1 METNIF
7 FNIISTVCLVL
18 ATVLT
23 YRNFIVL
30 KTMENENHFYKHKM
44 DNAQS
49 LLLGI
54 MKLIDDYQEILID
67 VIESK
72 ESNKFDP
79 QKEKEIQIQ
88 IDQVTE
94 VFRKTIIQHSL
105 FLPQNILDLIEK
117 FYDGLFDEENKAK
130 DNSDVDKYIDTKLEE
145 IENLAYK
152 IREDLGIEKLNINLR
167 KRIKSN
173 LKAKL

>member
-1 METNIF
+1 MDTSIF
-7 FNIISTVCLVL
+7 FNIISAVCLVL

-23 YRNFIVL
+23 YRNFVVL

-49 LLLGI
+49 LLFSI
-54 MKLIDDYQEILID
+54 MKLINDYQEILID

-72 ESNKFDP
+72 ESNKFHTK
-79 QKEKEIQIQ
+79 KEKEIEIQ
-88 IDQVTE
+88 IDQVTD

-117 FYDGLFDEENKAK
+117 FYNGLFDEEYTSQENFDVEKFI
-130 DNSDVDKYIDTKLEE
+130 DNKLEE
-145 IENLAYK
+145 FENLTYK
-152 IREDLGIEKLNINLR
+152 IREDLGVETLNINLK

-173 LKAKL
+173 LKPK

>member
-1 METNIF
+1 MDTNIF
-7 FNIISTVCLVL
+7 FNIISSVCLVL

-79 QKEKEIQIQ
+79 QKEKKIQIQ

-145 IENLAYK
+145 IENLAHK
-152 IREDLGIEKLNINLR
+152 IREDLGIEKLNNMQ
-167 KRIKSN
+167 
-173 LKAKL
+173 

>member
-1 METNIF
+1 MDTSIF
-7 FNIISTVCLVL
+7 FNIISAVCLIL

-23 YRNFIVL
+23 YRNFVLL

-54 MKLIDDYQEILID
+54 MKLIDEYHEILDD
-67 VIESK
+67 VKESK
-72 ESNKFDP
+72 ESNKFDII
-79 QKEKEIQIQ
+79 KEKEIDNQ
-88 IDQVTE
+88 IDEVTDE
-94 VFRKTIIQHSL
+94 FRKTVIKHSL

-117 FYDGLFDEENKAK
+117 FYNGLFNEENTSK
-130 DNSDVDKYIDTKLEE
+130 
-145 IENLAYK
+145 ENLDVEKFIDNKLQEFENLTYK
-152 IREDLGIEKLNINLR
+152 IREDLGVEKLNINLR

>member
-1 METNIF
+1 MDTNIF
-7 FNIISTVCLVL
+7 FNIISSVCLVL

-72 ESNKFDP
+72 ESNKFAP
-79 QKEKEIQIQ
+79 QKEKKIQIQ

>member
-1 METNIF
+1 
-7 FNIISTVCLVL
+7 
-18 ATVLT
+18 
-23 YRNFIVL
+23 
-30 KTMENENHFYKHKM
+30 MENENHFYKHKM

-54 MKLIDDYQEILID
+54 MKLMDDYQNILSD
-67 VIESK
+67 FHESEK
-72 ESNKFDP
+72 LNKLDSI
-79 QKEKEIQIQ
+79 KEKEIDIQ

-152 IREDLGIEKLNINLR
+152 IREDLGIEKLNIGLK
-167 KRIKSN
+167 KRIRSNIKKS
-173 LKAKL
+173 

>member
-1 METNIF
+1 MDTNIF

-54 MKLIDDYQEILID
+54 TKLIDDYQEILID
-67 VIESK
+67 VVESK
-72 ESNKFDP
+72 ESNKFDI
-79 QKEKEIQIQ
+79 QKEKEIEIQ
-88 IDQVTE
+88 ID
-94 VFRKTIIQHSL
+94 
-105 FLPQNILDLIEK
+105 
-117 FYDGLFDEENKAK
+117 
-130 DNSDVDKYIDTKLEE
+130 
-145 IENLAYK
+145 
-152 IREDLGIEKLNINLR
+152 
-167 KRIKSN
+167 
-173 LKAKL
+173 

>member
-1 METNIF
+1 MDTNMF
-7 FNIISTVCLVL
+7 FNIISSVCLVL

-54 MKLIDDYQEILID
+54 MKLMDDYQNILSD
-67 VIESK
+67 FHESEK
-72 ESNKFDP
+72 LNKLDSI
-79 QKEKEIQIQ
+79 KEKEIDIQ

-152 IREDLGIEKLNINLR
+152 IREDLGIEKLNIGLK
-167 KRIKSN
+167 KRIRSNIKKS
-173 LKAKL
+173 